1 MVKTRVISRTTY
13 IFNGVSV
20 PFSEKWKFYEKME
33 EEAIQ
38 AVYADRVMS
47 MKKYLQLFRVK
58 HYIKNLLIFMPIFFG
73 GTFFVPKK
81 ILVTFSGFISFCLI
95 SSAVYIMND
104 MCDYEKDRKHPVKCN
119 RPLAS
124 GKVSFRAAGI
134 GLAVCLIISLAISFL
149 IRIYACVF
157 LLLLYFGLNIAYS
170 MGLKKVPIIDV
181 VILASGFVIRIFFGG
196 FVSETGISEWLYLV
210 IIVGSLYLG
219 LGKRRN
225 ELRKHTGTRDVLRY
239 YTDSFLDK
247 NMYVCVALADVFYA
261 LWTIEMPNSGMIW
274 TVPIFIIILM
284 CYSMD
289 IERDIDGDP
298 TDVILHDKILLCLVA
313 LFAAILFMLLYI

>member
-1 MVKTRVISRTTY
+1 MCVFIVIV
-13 IFNGVSV
+13 FW
-20 PFSEKWKFYEKME
+20 FKHC
-33 EEAIQ
+33 
-38 AVYADRVMS
+38 
-47 MKKYLQLFRVK
+47 LQHGAQKGSNNR
-58 HYIKNLLIFMPIFFG
+58 
-73 GTFFVPKK
+73 
-81 ILVTFSGFISFCLI
+81 C
-95 SSAVYIMND
+95 
-104 MCDYEKDRKHPVKCN
+104 CD
-119 RPLAS
+119 S
-124 GKVSFRAAGI
+124 GI
-134 GLAVCLIISLAISFL
+134 G
-149 IRIYACVF
+149 IRHTD
-157 LLLLYFGLNIAYS
+157 L
-170 MGLKKVPIIDV
+170 
-181 VILASGFVIRIFFGG
+181 FGG